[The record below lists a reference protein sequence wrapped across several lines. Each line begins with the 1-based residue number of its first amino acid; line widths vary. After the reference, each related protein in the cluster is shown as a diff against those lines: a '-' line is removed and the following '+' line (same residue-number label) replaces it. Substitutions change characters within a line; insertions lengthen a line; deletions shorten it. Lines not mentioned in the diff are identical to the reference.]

1 MIQIS
6 DVVKSYNK
14 KVVVDHLSL
23 KINDGEVFGLLGP
36 NGAGKSTTLKMI
48 AGILKID
55 QGKILIDDSDIVSS
69 SNDAK
74 EKIGY
79 VFDSPDMFLSMKG
92 YELIKFISSIY
103 KIDEKESTEEA
114 ISLAKKLEIYDHL
127 NEYIGEYSHGM
138 RQKMSIIT
146 SLMHKPNN
154 WILDEPLVGLDPKSV
169 YVVKQMMRDLAVK
182 NKTVLFSTHVLDVA
196 EKICDRIGIIY
207 KGKII
212 FCGTI
217 EELEEKEQQ
226 TSDLE
231 SLYLNLIK

>member
-23 KINDGEVFGLLGP
+23 QINDGEVFGLLGP

-48 AGILKID
+48 AGILKLD
-55 QGKILIDDSDIVSS
+55 QGNILIDDSDIVFS

-103 KIDEKESTEEA
+103 KIDEKESIEEA
-114 ISLAKKLEIYDHL
+114 ILLAKQLEIYDHL

-169 YVVKQMMRDLAVK
+169 YVVKQMMRDLASK
-182 NKTVLFSTHVLDVA
+182 SKTVLFSTHVLDVA
-196 EKICDRIGIIY
+196 EKICDRIGIIH

-226 TSDLE
+226 NSDLE